1 MPSRHLGRVGIVR
14 PGGPCAGT
22 GAAWT
27 GLGNH
32 GEVTSI
38 GPVSAVDA
46 LRAQRKQAP
55 FRPLPDPPP
64 MLTRVTFIERDLHA
78 HQTPPLQFPA
88 PRPISVQEQ
97 VDMTRPVTNTTAL
110 LAAAL
115 AASLPQPVVTTRS
128 YLQAQLRAF
137 T

>member
-1 MPSRHLGRVGIVR
+1 
-14 PGGPCAGT
+14 
-22 GAAWT
+22 
-27 GLGNH
+27 
-32 GEVTSI
+32 
-38 GPVSAVDA
+38 
-46 LRAQRKQAP
+46 
-55 FRPLPDPPP
+55 
-64 MLTRVTFIERDLHA
+64 
-78 HQTPPLQFPA
+78 
-88 PRPISVQEQ
+88 VQEQ